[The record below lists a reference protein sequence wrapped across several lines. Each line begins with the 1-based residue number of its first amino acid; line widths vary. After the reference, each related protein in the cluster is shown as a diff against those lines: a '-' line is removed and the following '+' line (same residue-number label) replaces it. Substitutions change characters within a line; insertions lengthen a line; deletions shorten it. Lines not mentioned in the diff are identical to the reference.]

1 MGALQLGGRS
11 WSTRLGPA
19 AASPGAS
26 LRRGRLTAPGA
37 VRGQIWGSLILKG
50 ALVPPLVTLKLG
62 GVTASSLGGVT
73 ASIGICRL
81 GGVTALGLGA
91 SLPRRENLGD
101 TFGWNAEMD
110 EGIEGRSGVTLAG
123 SNSVGLRT

>member
-1 MGALQLGGRS
+1 MGRFGGVSSSRGH
-11 WSTRLGPA
+11 LC
-19 AASPGAS
+19 
-26 LRRGRLTAPGA
+26 LRWLY
-37 VRGQIWGSLILKG
+37 
-50 ALVPPLVTLKLG
+50 LKLG

-81 GGVTALGLGA
+81 GGLTALGLGA
-91 SLPRRENLGD
+91 SLPRCENLGD